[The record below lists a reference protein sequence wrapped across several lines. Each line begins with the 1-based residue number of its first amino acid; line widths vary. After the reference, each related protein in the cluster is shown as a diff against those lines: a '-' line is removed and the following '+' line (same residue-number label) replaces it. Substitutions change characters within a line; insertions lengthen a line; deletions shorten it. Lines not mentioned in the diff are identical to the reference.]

1 MNTLTGNR
9 IKPFKKSKLGILER
23 VLPSL
28 YSVDIAA
35 PIKTETLTMS
45 KDRPRID
52 SLLEEKIDQGVLT
65 ATNSAVIVKAYRMLI
80 RKNTAE
86 RRVLAAEVS
95 ASAEVLAAAAHVLA
109 QEEESLVE
117 ASSEGM
123 FDKEAEKARSS
134 TTSPICHRILTSQL

>member
-65 ATNSAVIVKAYRMLI
+65 ATNSAVIVKAYQMLI

-109 QEEESLVE
+109 REEESLVE
-117 ASSEGM
+117 ASSEGSSTM
-123 FDKEAEKARSS
+123 FDKEAEKA
-134 TTSPICHRILTSQL
+134 